1 MRSRFAL
8 YDRLTKGVQSHLLED
23 KLAKMSK
30 EDVVKF
36 LEKIA
41 ANEKLK
47 RKVNVASDSDDFIA
61 IGQEQG
67 FDFSSKDLDE
77 IIDELKKKP
86 KFLGLMA
93 EAALAIFSPAHDDYP
108 ATGVQPFYGD
118 DNPEK

>member
-1 MRSRFAL
+1 
-8 YDRLTKGVQSHLLED
+8 
-23 KLAKMSK
+23 MSK

-47 RKVNVASDSDDFIA
+47 RKINVASDSDDFIA

-67 FDFSSKDLDE
+67 FNFSSNDLDE

-93 EAALAIFSPAHDDYP
+93 EAALAIFSPTHDDYP
-108 ATGVQPFYGD
+108 ATGTQPFYGD
-118 DNPEK
+118 DNSEK